1 MKTIWTAGRIAGRR
15 LLERDVGDT
24 DVALGELLTEELDA
38 MKGLAMKLGQIVS
51 YMGVPLP
58 PEIERSMT
66 RLQTGVSGM
75 HAHETRSVIEQAF
88 GRELDQLFEAFD
100 LEPVAAASI
109 GQVHRAR
116 FESREVAVKIRYPH
130 ISKEFDHDLGVVNK
144 IAGMASL
151 ASAVDGKSIVR
162 ELAARLQEECD
173 YAREAR
179 MQARFRLAFLDD
191 DEVEVPE
198 VVGSMSRDCVL
209 TSDWVEAMDFAT
221 MCETAS
227 PQHKQRVAAVLTRFA
242 YRSML
247 NLGTIQAD
255 PHPGNYLF
263 RSEGPVV
270 FLDFGCVRV
279 LPRPLINALRKQ
291 IVSVRDNDR
300 AAFRESCM
308 ELGVVGKLGRFDFEH
323 FFMVM
328 EHLYR
333 PFFRERFCV
342 TTEYMREAMEFNGP
356 SSPNARTM
364 SIPAAYVWVMRL
376 QWGLLAV
383 LSKLDVE
390 ADYASVL
397 DTVLA
402 QGYVGLPAAKDPTDP
417 TDLGVR
423 DHAQRHRASA

>member
-1 MKTIWTAGRIAGRR
+1 MKTMWTAARIAGRR
-15 LLERDVGDT
+15 LLKRDVGDT

-66 RLQTGVSGM
+66 RLQTGMSGM
-75 HAHETRSVIEQAF
+75 DAHETRTVVEQAF
-88 GRELDQLFEAFD
+88 GRELEQLFEAFD
-100 LEPVAAASI
+100 LDPVAAASI

-116 FESREVAVKIRYPH
+116 FESREVAVKLRYPH
-130 ISKEFDHDLGVVNK
+130 ISREFDHDLGMVDR

-151 ASAVDGKSIVR
+151 ASAVDGRSIVR

-179 MQARFRLAFLDD
+179 MQASFRLAFLDD
-191 DEVEVPE
+191 EDVEIPE
-198 VVGSMSRDCVL
+198 VVSSRSSDCVL
-209 TSDWVEAMDFAT
+209 TSHWVEAMDFAT

-227 PQHKQRVAAVLTRFA
+227 PQHKRRVAAILARFA

-279 LPRPLINALRKQ
+279 LPRPLINSLRRQ
-291 IVSVRDNDR
+291 ILSVRDDDHD
-300 AAFRESCM
+300 AFRESCV
-308 ELGVVGKLGRFDFEH
+308 ELGVVGKLRRFDFEH

-333 PFFRERFCV
+333 PLLHGRFHV
-342 TTEYMREAMEFNGP
+342 TTQYIREGMALNGP
-356 SSPNARTM
+356 TSPNARTM
-364 SIPAAYVWVMRL
+364 SIPPAYVWIMRL
-376 QWGLLAV
+376 QWGLWAV

-402 QGYVGLPAAKDPTDP
+402 QGHLGLPAAEGPTDP
-417 TDLGVR
+417 DVR
-423 DHAQRHRASA
+423 DLADRRRATV